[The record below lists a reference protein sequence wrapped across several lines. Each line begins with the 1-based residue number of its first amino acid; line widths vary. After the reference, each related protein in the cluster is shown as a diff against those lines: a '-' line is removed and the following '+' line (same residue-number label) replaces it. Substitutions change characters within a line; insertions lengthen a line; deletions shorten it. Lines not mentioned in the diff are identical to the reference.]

1 LRPYQRTRVR
11 SIDIENGWRRM
22 TSTSTSTSQKMQ
34 RSLFESHHSYS
45 TDNGFVEA
53 HPRPKSDTIMISSS
67 RPGSPPRVASPFR
80 RHSSNVSNVSPIGKQ
95 SSTSKSMSS
104 EAIIRQDTYK
114 NTTQDEMPALMAN
127 VNVAL
132 RASFYR
138 TEEATAPPAI
148 CPYCLKVVYSAEVRR
163 YHQNR
168 I

>member
-1 LRPYQRTRVR
+1 MA
-11 SIDIENGWRRM
+11 SA
-22 TSTSTSTSQKMQ
+22 STSQKMQ

-45 TDNGFVEA
+45 TDNGFLEA

-67 RPGSPPRVASPFR
+67 RAGSPPRVVSPFR
-80 RHSSNVSNVSPIGKQ
+80 RHSSNVCNASLIDRQ
-95 SSTSKSMSS
+95 ASTSKSMNG
-104 EAIIRQDTYK
+104 EAMSRQDTYK

-148 CPYCLKVVYSAEVRR
+148 CPYCLKVVYSAEVKMIEFYLCCELPIKR
-163 YHQNR
+163 HNG
-168 I
+168 IKC